1 MNLGYIKAKI
11 DLKLND
17 TILDFSERYPYWKEL
32 WSNYTEHYSEVQIQ
46 NWKEEEQTI
55 QELEQI
61 SFLSRN
67 EGLVKIHQVLLSEET
82 RDYFQ
87 NHASINEKLKWFS
100 MVFHDEEMIEGME
113 IHNYGEEVYF
123 NQVTKEEAEPILEMF
138 EQLKCAVEFIPDDT
152 D

>member
-1 MNLGYIKAKI
+1 MGYIKAKI
-11 DLKLND
+11 DLKLNNNN
-17 TILDFSERYPYWKEL
+17 LVFSERYPYWKEL
-32 WSNYTEHYSEVQIQ
+32 WSNYTKLYSEVQIQ
-46 NWKEEEQTI
+46 NWKEEEQAI

-61 SFLSRN
+61 SFVSRK
-67 EGLVKIHQVLLSEET
+67 EGLVKIQQVLLNEDT

-87 NHASINEKLKWFS
+87 KHPSLNGKLKWFS

-123 NQVTKEEAEPILEMF
+123 NRVTQEEAEPIVEMF
-138 EQLKCAVEFIPDDT
+138 EQLKCEVEFVPDDT